1 MKSTTKLILAG
12 LGTAAVCA
20 GVYYVIKNKD
30 KFLKSEEV
38 INPDGTA
45 EKRTYVVLDVD
56 GAKKKATS
64 TIQKGKEKAQDTWKK
79 VETGA
84 KDTWGKVT
92 GKGNEEMEID
102 VENILDEEADLEA
115 GDEISEAVADA
126 VDEALDK
133 AKEVAGKAKEA
144 IADVADSAAAEA

>member
-1 MKSTTKLILAG
+1 MKTTTKLILAG

-20 GVYYVIKNKD
+20 GVYYVVKNKD

-56 GAKKKATS
+56 GAKKKATD

-84 KDTWGKVT
+84 KDTFNKVT
-92 GKGNEEMEID
+92 GKGKEEMEFD
-102 VENILDEEADLEA
+102 AENLVDGEEILDAAD
-115 GDEISEAVADA
+115 DFSEAVADA
-126 VDEALDK
+126 VSG
-133 AKEVAGKAKEA
+133 VAEKLTP
-144 IADVADSAAAEA
+144 AEA

>member
-102 VENILDEEADLEA
+102 VENIIDEEADLEA

-144 IADVADSAAAEA
+144 IADVADAAAAES

>member
-144 IADVADSAAAEA
+144 IADVADGAAAEA

>member
-20 GVYYVIKNKD
+20 GVYYVVKNKD

-38 INPDGTA
+38 IKPDGTA

-56 GAKKKATS
+56 GAKKKATD
-64 TIQKGKEKAQDTWKK
+64 TIQKGKEVAQDTWKK

-84 KDTWGKVT
+84 KDTISKVT
-92 GKGNEEMEID
+92 GKGGKEEMEID
-102 VENILDEEADLEA
+102 IENILDTEDELEPADEA
-115 GDEISEAVADA
+115 SEAVAEA
-126 VDEALDK
+126 VDKVLDK
-133 AKEVAGKAKEA
+133 AKEAVDKAK
-144 IADVADSAAAEA
+144 DTVAEVAEA

>member
-20 GVYYVIKNKD
+20 GVYYVVKNKD
-30 KFLKSEEV
+30 KFLKSEEI
-38 INPDGTA
+38 INPDGT
-45 EKRTYVVLDVD
+45 TD
-56 GAKKKATS
+56 

-92 GKGNEEMEID
+92 GKGKEEMEVD
-102 VENILDEEADLEA
+102 VENIVDSDEILEA
-115 GDEISEAVADA
+115 ADEASEAVADA

-133 AKEVAGKAKEA
+133 AKEAAGKAKEA
-144 IADVADSAAAEA
+144 VQDAIENAAPAEA

>member
-20 GVYYVIKNKD
+20 GVYYVVKNKD

-38 INPDGTA
+38 INPDGTS

-56 GAKKKATS
+56 GAKKKATD

-79 VETGA
+79 V
-84 KDTWGKVT
+84 T
-92 GKGNEEMEID
+92 GKGKEEMEVD
-102 VENILDEEADLEA
+102 ADNIVD
-115 GDEISEAVADA
+115 GDEILEAADEVSEAVADA
-126 VDEALDK
+126 V
-133 AKEVAGKAKEA
+133 AGLTP
-144 IADVADSAAAEA
+144 AEA